1 MHLIEKVITEL
12 QLTYPLNK
20 ANDWLI
26 FLRNGL
32 KAILACVW
40 LKSLTFQIYN
50 RSIIVNYYYATY
62 ERLHKFHSQEFVKIV
77 LWLLLI
83 KAFSQIFHGNMLE
96 NRITKYIECCR
107 KFSEQIH
114 ISVASMNSNWI
125 INVKMFLI
133 ITLFRARYPSIWHPD
148 YRSSNKVF
156 LPVIFLIIYSWE
168 RNVSPND

>member
-20 ANDWLI
+20 AKDWLI

-32 KAILACVW
+32 RAILTCVW

-50 RSIIVNYYYATY
+50 RSIIVNYYAICK
-62 ERLHKFHSQEFVKIV
+62 RLHKFHSQEFVELV
-77 LWLLLI
+77 LWL
-83 KAFSQIFHGNMLE
+83 FSQISHGNMLE